1 MENQSTEEHAST
13 KGQSPKSGT
22 MTFIDHLDEL
32 RRRLIRFLIVMTLCV
47 LATYGFR
54 KEILDLIRAPVD
66 APLKKYTAN
75 QQLKTV
81 KPGQPGIP
89 LTTLNSYNC
98 SCLEIPVK
106 SVVAENE
113 EKATAMASGSA
124 EGTVNDISA
133 DASTKQQLTD
143 LAETAEDWLEVA
155 KNTINDFVIFFQ
167 VAVGKDPSP
176 VFESEKYQLSQ
187 QEAEN
192 DQAFQPLAD
201 HLNLNCQCELAG
213 VSNKEAAPHSSM
225 VFIGLP
231 ELFFAQMKVA
241 IFAGFFLCFPY
252 LLIELWGFVG
262 PALYR
267 SEKKVFWIFSI
278 FSFIFFIGGAL
289 FGYFVVFPYGFDF
302 FLSLTQMG
310 EIMPSLSVGEYL
322 SFALKLL
329 MAFGFIFEL
338 PLVTFILARMGVV
351 TPELMIKQSRVAILI
366 VFILSAVLTPPD
378 PFTMVLMAGPLI
390 ILYIISIG
398 VCFLGVNRK
407 KAALR
412 MQGIDPDE
420 FEE

>member
-1 MENQSTEEHAST
+1 MENQSTEEHSTT
-13 KGQSPKSGT
+13 KGQTAGSGA
-22 MTFIDHLDEL
+22 MSFIDHLDEL
-32 RRRLIRFLIVMTLCV
+32 RRRLIRFLVVMMLCV

-66 APLKKYTAN
+66 APLKKYTST
-75 QQLKTV
+75 QQKTV
-81 KPGQPGIP
+81 TKPE
-89 LTTLNSYNC
+89 LSVTDLNSYNC
-98 SCLEIPVK
+98 SCSEIPVTAAVA
-106 SVVAENE
+106 VVE
-113 EKATAMASGSA
+113 EPVDDATHDTQSK
-124 EGTVNDISA
+124 TDVTA
-133 DASTKQQLTD
+133 DASTEEQ
-143 LAETAEDWLEVA
+143 LAEMADTAGNWIDIA
-155 KNTINDFVIFFQ
+155 KETVNDFMIFFQ
-167 VAVGKDPSP
+167 VALGKDPSP
-176 VFESEKYQLSQ
+176 VFESNKYQTTLQESQ
-187 QEAEN
+187 AESG
-192 DQAFQPLAD
+192 FQPLPD
-201 HLNLNCQCELAG
+201 HLNLNCQCSLA
-213 VSNKEAAPHSSM
+213 VSSKRAEPHSSM

-241 IFAGFFLCFPY
+241 IFAGFFLSFPY

-267 SEKKVFWIFSI
+267 SEKKIFWIFAI

-351 TPELMIKQSRVAILI
+351 TPQLMIKQSRMAILI
-366 VFILSAVLTPPD
+366 VFILSAMLTPPD
-378 PFTMVLMAGPLI
+378 PLTMMFMAGPMIL
-390 ILYIISIG
+390 LYILSII
-398 VCFLGVNRK
+398 VCFVGLNRQ

-412 MQGIDPDE
+412 KQGIDPDE
-420 FEE
+420 FREA